1 MQLRLSGIALAL
13 FVSTVAPAAA
23 QERGKDFLFGRPD
36 WSLAVRG
43 GYAYANANSDVFEF
57 ATNNLTLNRRDFS
70 GMAFGADLSYSI
82 RSNLDLVLGISYA
95 GASKKSEFRRW
106 EDNNKLPIEQTTKF
120 SRLPVTASLK
130 WYLASRGR
138 SVGRFA
144 WIPAKYTPYV
154 GAGVGMVQYTFE
166 QVGDLVD
173 FQNNNVFK
181 HDYTSSDWAKTA
193 HVLAGLDY
201 SLGPRWA
208 LTTEARYS
216 WAKADLGDAFSGF
229 GPIDLSGFTT
239 TVGLF
244 IRF

>member
-1 MQLRLSGIALAL
+1 MQLRLSGVALAVL
-13 FVSTVAPAAA
+13 VSTAAPAAA

-57 ATNNLTLNRRDFS
+57 ATDNLTLSRRDFS
-70 GMAFGADLSYSI
+70 GLALGVDLAYTI
-82 RSNLDLVLGISYA
+82 RPDLDLVLGVSYA
-95 GASKKSEFRRW
+95 GTSKKSEFRRF
-106 EDNNKLPIEQTTKF
+106 EDNYNLPIEQTTNF
-120 SRLPVTASLK
+120 SRVPVTASLK

-144 WIPAKYTPYV
+144 WIPARYTPYV
-154 GAGVGMVQYTFE
+154 GGGVGLVHYTFE
-166 QVGDLVD
+166 QVGDFVD
-173 FQNNNVFK
+173 FKNNNVFP
-181 HDYTSSDWAKTA
+181 HDYSSDDWAKTA
-193 HVLAGLDY
+193 HLLAGFDY

-216 WAKADLGDAFSGF
+216 WAKADLGNDFTGF

-239 TVGLF
+239 TVGIS

>member
-166 QVGDLVD
+166 QVGDFVD